1 LIAIVFIGTSQLLM
15 VGGALIGGIAT
26 ALGVYLLAHKRGVH
40 GFRLIVVG
48 IALTAMLGSVNT
60 YLLLHSDL

>member
-26 ALGVYLLAHKRGVH
+26 ALGVYLLAYKRGVH